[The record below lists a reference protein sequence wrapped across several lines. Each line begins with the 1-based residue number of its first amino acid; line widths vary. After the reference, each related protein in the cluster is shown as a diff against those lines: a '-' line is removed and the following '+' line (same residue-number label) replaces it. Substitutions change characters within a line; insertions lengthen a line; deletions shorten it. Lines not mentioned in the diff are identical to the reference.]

1 MHSLI
6 DTHSHLLPGVDD
18 GCATLDESL
27 ACARQFAAAGYT
39 HVACTP
45 HVWPSLPHNNV
56 REIGPRVAGLQ
67 AALDAG
73 DIPLRLVPGGENNFR
88 ELDAAT
94 PKHDVATYNF
104 AGRYV
109 LSDLWVDA
117 LPAWFWEKVSWLQS
131 LGLTVI
137 LAHPERMKAIQADPE
152 RLADRLAG
160 AGVRLQGNLQCF
172 ADPVGHPTRDVAE
185 RYLAAGRYFMLGS
198 DLHGPGTVASRL
210 KGLARLREALD
221 AQTFRRLTHDAPKEV
236 LGL

>member
-1 MHSLI
+1 MTPLI

-56 REIGPRVAGLQ
+56 REIVLRVGRLQ
-67 AALDAG
+67 AALDAAG
-73 DIPLRLVPGGENNFR
+73 VAVRLVPGGENNFR
-88 ELDAAT
+88 ELDVRQPKAAI
-94 PKHDVATYNF
+94 PTYGM

-109 LSDLWVDA
+109 LADLWVET
-117 LPAWFWEKVSWLQS
+117 LPAWFWEKVRWLQS
-131 LGLTVI
+131 LDLTVI
-137 LAHPERMKAIQADPE
+137 LAHPERMRAVHDDPD
-152 RLADRLAG
+152 LADRFAD

-172 ADPVGHPTRDVAE
+172 ADAVGTRNRDVAE
-185 RYLAAGRYFMLGS
+185 RYLAEGRYFMLGS
-198 DLHGPGTVASRL
+198 DLHGAGTVANRL
-210 KGLARLREALD
+210 KGLARVCEAVD
-221 AQTFRRLTHDAPKEV
+221 AATVRRLTHDAPREV